1 MRKLRITSVLSVCM
15 LMMMVFLGTSCNK
28 TSKKDVTFDTISV
41 ITHADTVRVLEQTG
55 RFMELLKTQQLDSA
69 LNMLSE
75 VDLKDSAYE
84 IKPESRE
91 RLKALFTRCPV
102 LNYEITNS
110 LFKST
115 YDANVT
121 YKYQFMKNPTD
132 DPNYPCT
139 MEISMNVVFKEKK
152 FRLVLENSSYITQ

>member
-1 MRKLRITSVLSVCM
+1 MRKLRITSVLSFCM
-15 LMMMVFLGTSCNK
+15 LCMMIFLGTSCNK
-28 TSKKDVTFDTISV
+28 TSKKDVQFDTISV
-41 ITHADTVRVLEQTG
+41 VTHADTVRVLEQTG
-55 RFMELLKTQQLDSA
+55 RFMELLKAQQVDSA

-84 IKPESRE
+84 IKPETRE

-102 LNYEITNS
+102 KDYEISTS
-110 LFKST
+110 EFKST

-121 YKYQFMKNPTD
+121 YTYKFMDNPTT

-139 MEISMNVVFKEKK
+139 MDISMNVVFKEKQ
-152 FRLVLENSSYITQ
+152 FRLVLENHMYVTQ